1 MMRIET
7 GAVIVENSMEV
18 SQKTK
23 NRNTIWPIAQK
34 KNASSKRYMDPS
46 VQSSIIYN
54 CQDME
59 TISVHQMMDA

>member
-1 MMRIET
+1 MT
-7 GAVIVENSMEV
+7 HSP
-18 SQKTK
+18 KK
-23 NRNTIWPIAQK
+23 K